1 MAQND
6 REDKNIMKK
15 KVVAAL
21 LLSASLLIAGCGD
34 SKGAAGTEKKTEA
47 AATEAVTEKK
57 TEAADKKDTEGE
69 TKAGTEAET
78 ETGSMTETKP
88 ESVTAGS
95 PDAEA
100 DSESSTDSPADEVQ
114 ADLTNPEPEYTAAD
128 YVKLGEYKDLTVE
141 YDPAKV
147 SQDEIDSA
155 VKSDVTQNDKLDE
168 VTDSAVEEGDI
179 VNIDYEGSIDGELF
193 DGGSDKGADLT
204 IGSGAFIPGFEEGII
219 GMKAGETKD
228 VPVTFPEQYNPDVA
242 GKDAVFKVTVNSIK
256 RMPTLTDELVSAIS
270 EYKTVDEY
278 TKYIESVLLQQ
289 KESQIE
295 NQKIQDMF
303 YQIYKD
309 SEITGYPEDVIDY
322 RLAKLKSA
330 YEEVAEKAGLSL
342 DEYIQKNAGVN
353 EDEFDKNVKATIQ
366 NSMTTELI
374 LKAIAEKEDITVPE
388 DEYQK
393 ALEDLAASMG
403 GTAEDVLKLYSEQ
416 QIKNSVLS
424 DKVIEYLKGITTF
437 TEAKENESEAQSE
450 SQAAES
456 ETEAAASKTTEAPE
470 ESEGPTEAEAETTAQ
485 GSKGPGQDAAETEE
499 GTTESSTEA
508 E

>member
-1 MAQND
+1 M
-6 REDKNIMKK
+6 
-15 KVVAAL
+15 
-21 LLSASLLIAGCGD
+21 
-34 SKGAAGTEKKTEA
+34 
-47 AATEAVTEKK
+47 
-57 TEAADKKDTEGE
+57 
-69 TKAGTEAET
+69 
-78 ETGSMTETKP
+78 
-88 ESVTAGS
+88 
-95 PDAEA
+95 
-100 DSESSTDSPADEVQ
+100 
-114 ADLTNPEPEYTAAD
+114 
-128 YVKLGEYKDLTVE
+128 
-141 YDPAKV
+141 
-147 SQDEIDSA
+147 
-155 VKSDVTQNDKLDE
+155 
-168 VTDSAVEEGDI
+168 
-179 VNIDYEGSIDGELF
+179 
-193 DGGSDKGADLT
+193 
-204 IGSGAFIPGFEEGII
+204 
-219 GMKAGETKD
+219 
-228 VPVTFPEQYNPDVA
+228 
-242 GKDAVFKVTVNSIK
+242 
-256 RMPTLTDELVSAIS
+256 
-270 EYKTVDEY
+270 
-278 TKYIESVLLQQ
+278 
-289 KESQIE
+289 
-295 NQKIQDMF
+295 
-303 YQIYKD
+303 
-309 SEITGYPEDVIDY
+309 
-322 RLAKLKSA
+322 
-330 YEEVAEKAGLSL
+330 

-456 ETEAAASKTTEAPE
+456 ETEAAASKTTEALE